1 MARGE
6 DTDYQKLVLVMSDW
20 FTTRSYS
27 QVAKDLDMPQ
37 STVFG
42 LVNAHKDDEEFVKLR
57 IEKEKEFAER
67 ANHLIFKNMARM
79 DRELDKE
86 DKDIPISQ
94 LSTAIGTLFDKKQI
108 IEHGD
113 ISKETPNVEIV
124 IVDNSVSPE
133 ERALYNDYEKN

>member
-94 LSTAIGTLFDKKQI
+94 LSTAIGTLFDKKAMAQNGVVGNI
-108 IEHGD
+108 
-113 ISKETPNVEIV
+113 TPNVQIV
-124 IVDNSVSPE
+124 MVDNSKLESAMYE
-133 ERALYNDYEKN
+133 EN

>member
-133 ERALYNDYEKN
+133 ERALYNDYENN

>member
-1 MARGE
+1 
-6 DTDYQKLVLVMSDW
+6 MSDW

>member
-1 MARGE
+1 
-6 DTDYQKLVLVMSDW
+6 
-20 FTTRSYS
+20 
-27 QVAKDLDMPQ
+27 
-37 STVFG
+37 
-42 LVNAHKDDEEFVKLR
+42 
-57 IEKEKEFAER
+57 
-67 ANHLIFKNMARM
+67 M

>member
-1 MARGE
+1 
-6 DTDYQKLVLVMSDW
+6 
-20 FTTRSYS
+20 
-27 QVAKDLDMPQ
+27 
-37 STVFG
+37 
-42 LVNAHKDDEEFVKLR
+42 
-57 IEKEKEFAER
+57 
-67 ANHLIFKNMARM
+67 MARM